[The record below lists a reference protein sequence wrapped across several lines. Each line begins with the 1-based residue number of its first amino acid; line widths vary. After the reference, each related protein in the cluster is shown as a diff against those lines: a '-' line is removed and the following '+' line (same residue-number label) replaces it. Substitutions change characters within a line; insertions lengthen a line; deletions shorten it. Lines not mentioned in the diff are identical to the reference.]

1 MRTRLLTS
9 IAAFAVVGVALTSC
23 SASTSTDAGVSD
35 AGITI
40 GTTDKV
46 TALDPAGSW
55 DRGSATL
62 HAQVFSWLMTSE
74 PGSNEPVPELAETAE
89 FTSPTQFTAV
99 LRDGLTFANG
109 NELTASDVKFSF
121 DRQVAIADENGPSS
135 LLSDLVSIETPD
147 DTTVVF
153 TLASENNTLWPQI
166 LSSPAGVIVDE
177 DVFAADAI
185 TPDDEIVAGSAFEGP
200 YAIENYSLNSLVELT
215 KNDVYDGLL
224 GAAKNESVI
233 VKYYADETNLKLDI
247 QQGSIDIAY
256 RTLSATDVDS
266 LRGEDGLEVHTGPG
280 AEMRF
285 FAFNLE
291 TQPFGSATPDADEEK
306 ALAVRTAVANLI
318 DREIIASQVYKDTYA
333 PLYSIVPSSLSG
345 ATSPYQDLY
354 GDGEGG
360 PSLDN
365 AEEALTAAGI
375 TEPVQLNLQYN
386 TDHYGASTGDEYALI
401 KNQLEESGLFTV
413 NLQSTEWTQYV
424 QQYQTDYPAYQLGWF
439 ADYPD
444 ADNYLHLLEGTDE
457 VPSILGAAANDPA
470 FNDLVLQERAI
481 ETGEE
486 RNAVVAEAQEVA
498 AERLVTVPLLEGTE
512 SAIASTRIAGVD
524 DTLDGTG
531 RFRFGLLSVTD

>member
-9 IAAFAVVGVALTSC
+9 VAAFAVVGIALTSC
-23 SASTSTDAGVSD
+23 SASSASD
-35 AGITI
+35 SETVDPGITI

-74 PGSNEPVPELAETAE
+74 PGSNEPVPELAESAE
-89 FTSPTQFTAV
+89 FTSPTEFTAV

-109 NELTASDVKFSF
+109 NELTSSDVKFSF

-135 LLSDLVSIETPD
+135 LLSDLVSVDTPD

-177 DVFAADAI
+177 DVFAADEI
-185 TPDDEIVAGSAFEGP
+185 TPDDEIVAGAAFEGP
-200 YAIENYSLNSLVELT
+200 YAIETYSLNSLVELT
-215 KNDVYDGLL
+215 ANDVYDGLL
-224 GAAKNESVI
+224 GAAKNDSVI
-233 VKYYADETNLKLDI
+233 VKYYADESNLKLDI
-247 QQGSIDIAY
+247 QQGGIDIAY

-266 LRGEDGLEVHTGPG
+266 LRGEDGLKVHTGPG

-291 TQPFGSATPDADEEK
+291 TQPFGSATPEADEAK

-318 DREIIASQVYKDTYA
+318 DRETIASQVYKDTYA
-333 PLYSIVPSSLSG
+333 PLYSIVPSSLTG
-345 ATSPYQDLY
+345 ATSPYQELY

-360 PSLDN
+360 PSLDK

-401 KNQLEESGLFTV
+401 KNQLEESDLFTV

-470 FNDLVLQERAI
+470 FNELVLQERAI
-481 ETGEE
+481 EAGDE

>member
-1 MRTRLLTS
+1 MRPRLLTS

-23 SASTSTDAGVSD
+23 AASPDTSSASDEILV
-35 AGITI
+35 

-62 HAQVFSWLMTSE
+62 HAQVFSWLMTSA
-74 PGSNEPVPELAETAE
+74 PGSTEPVPELADTAE
-89 FTSPTQFTAV
+89 FTSPTEFTVV

-121 DRQVAIADENGPSS
+121 DRQVAIADANGPSS
-135 LLSDLVSIETPD
+135 LLSDLVSVDAPD

-153 TLASENNTLWPQI
+153 TLGTENNALWPQI

-177 DVFAADAI
+177 DVFSADSI
-185 TPDDEIVAGSAFEGP
+185 TSDDDIVAGDAFEGP
-200 YAIENYSLNSLVELT
+200 YTITNYSFNSLVELT

-224 GAAKNESVI
+224 GAAKNESVL
-233 VKYYADETNLKLDI
+233 VKYYADESNLKLDI
-247 QQGSIDIAY
+247 QQGSIDLAY
-256 RTLSATDVDS
+256 RTLSATDTES
-266 LRGEDGLEVHTGPG
+266 LRGEDDLEVHTGPG

-291 TQPFGSATPDADEEK
+291 QMPFGSATENADEAK
-306 ALAVRTAVANLI
+306 ALAVRTAIANLI
-318 DREIIASQVYKDTYA
+318 DRDELATQVYKDTYA
-333 PLYSIVPSSLSG
+333 PLYSIVPSSLNG

-354 GDGEGG
+354 GDGEGA
-360 PSLDN
+360 PSLDK
-365 AEEALTAAGI
+365 AEAAFAAAGI
-375 TEPVQLNLQYN
+375 AGPVELDLQYN

-401 KNQLEESGLFTV
+401 KSQLDDSGLFTV

-424 QQYQTDYPAYQLGWF
+424 QQFQTEYPAYQLGWF

-444 ADNYLHLLEGTDE
+444 ADNYLHLLEGDDA
-457 VPSILGAAANDPA
+457 VPSTLGAAANDPA
-470 FNDLVLQERAI
+470 FNTLVL
-481 ETGEE
+481 EE
-486 RNAVVAEAQEVA
+486 RGIEAGAERDAVIADAQQLA
-498 AERLVTVPLLEGTE
+498 AERIVTVPLLEGTE
-512 SAIASTRIAGVD
+512 SAIASTRVSGVD

-531 RFRFGLLSVTD
+531 RFRFGLLSISE

>member
-1 MRTRLLTS
+1 MRPRLLTS

-23 SASTSTDAGVSD
+23 AASPDTSSASDEILV
-35 AGITI
+35 

-62 HAQVFSWLMTSE
+62 HAQVFSWLMTSA
-74 PGSNEPVPELAETAE
+74 PGSTEPVPELADTAE
-89 FTSPTQFTAV
+89 FTSPTEFTVV

-121 DRQVAIADENGPSS
+121 DRQVAIADANGPSS
-135 LLSDLVSIETPD
+135 LLSDLVSVDAPD

-153 TLASENNTLWPQI
+153 TLGTENNALWPQI

-177 DVFAADAI
+177 DVFSADSI
-185 TPDDEIVAGSAFEGP
+185 TSDDDIVAGDAFEGP
-200 YAIENYSLNSLVELT
+200 YTITNYSFNSLVELT

-224 GAAKNESVI
+224 GAAKNESVL
-233 VKYYADETNLKLDI
+233 VKYYADESNLKLDI
-247 QQGSIDIAY
+247 QQGSIDLAY
-256 RTLSATDVDS
+256 RTLSATDTES
-266 LRGEDGLEVHTGPG
+266 LRGEDDLEVHTGPG

-291 TQPFGSATPDADEEK
+291 QMPFGSATENADEAK
-306 ALAVRTAVANLI
+306 ALAVRTAIANLI
-318 DREIIASQVYKDTYA
+318 DRDELATQVYKDTYA
-333 PLYSIVPSSLSG
+333 PLYSIVPSSLNG

-354 GDGEGG
+354 GDGEGA
-360 PSLDN
+360 PSLEK
-365 AEEALTAAGI
+365 AEAAFAAAGI
-375 TEPVQLNLQYN
+375 TGPVELDLQYN

-401 KNQLEESGLFTV
+401 KSQLEDSGLFTV

-424 QQYQTDYPAYQLGWF
+424 QQFQTEYPAYQLGWF

-444 ADNYLHLLEGTDE
+444 ADNYLHLLEGDDA
-457 VPSILGAAANDPA
+457 VPSTLGAAANDPA
-470 FNDLVLQERAI
+470 FNTLVL
-481 ETGEE
+481 EE
-486 RNAVVAEAQEVA
+486 RGIEAGAERDAVIADAQQLA
-498 AERLVTVPLLEGTE
+498 AERIVTVPLLEGTE
-512 SAIASTRIAGVD
+512 SAIASTRVSGVD

-531 RFRFGLLSVTD
+531 RFRFGLLSISE

>member
-1 MRTRLLTS
+1 MRPRLLTS

-23 SASTSTDAGVSD
+23 AASPTTGSAADEILV
-35 AGITI
+35 

-62 HAQVFSWLMTSE
+62 HAQVFSWLMTSA
-74 PGSNEPVPELAETAE
+74 PGSTEPVPELAETAE
-89 FTSPTQFTAV
+89 FTSPTEFTVV

-135 LLSDLVSIETPD
+135 LLSDMVSVDAPD

-153 TLASENNTLWPQI
+153 TLASENNSLWPQI

-185 TPDDEIVAGSAFEGP
+185 TSDDDIVAGDAFEGP
-200 YAIENYSLNSLVELT
+200 YTIANYATNSIVELT

-233 VKYYADETNLKLDI
+233 VKYYADESNLKLDI
-247 QQGSIDIAY
+247 QQGAIDVAY
-256 RTLSATDVDS
+256 RTLSATDTES
-266 LRGEDGLEVHTGPG
+266 LRSEDDLEVHTGPG

-291 TQPFGSATPDADEEK
+291 QMPFGSAQDDADEAK
-306 ALAVRTAVANLI
+306 ALAVRTAIANLV
-318 DREIIASQVYKDTYA
+318 DRDELATQVYKDTYA
-333 PLYSIVPSSLSG
+333 PLYSIVPSSLGG
-345 ATSPYQDLY
+345 ASSPYRDLY
-354 GDGEGG
+354 GDGDGA
-360 PSLDN
+360 PSLDK
-365 AEEALTAAGI
+365 AQAAFADAGI
-375 TEPVQLNLQYN
+375 TGPVELDLQYN

-401 KNQLEESGLFTV
+401 KSQLEDSGLFTV

-424 QQYQTDYPAYQLGWF
+424 QQFQTEYPAYQLGWF

-444 ADNYLHLLEGTDE
+444 ADNYLHLLEGDDV
-457 VPSILGAAANDPA
+457 VPSTLGVAANDPA
-470 FNDLVLQERAI
+470 FNALVL
-481 ETGEE
+481 EE
-486 RNAVVAEAQEVA
+486 RGIESGADRDAVIAEAQQLA
-498 AERLVTVPLLEGTE
+498 AQRIVTVPLLEGTE
-512 SAIASTRIAGVD
+512 SAIASTTISGVD

-531 RFRFGLLSVTD
+531 RFRFGLLSKSE

>member
-1 MRTRLLTS
+1 MRPRLLTS

-23 SASTSTDAGVSD
+23 AASPDTSSSSD
-35 AGITI
+35 EILF

-62 HAQVFSWLMTSE
+62 HAQVFSWLMTSA
-74 PGSNEPVPELAETAE
+74 PGSTEPVPELADTAE
-89 FTSPTQFTAV
+89 FTSPTEFTVV

-121 DRQVAIADENGPSS
+121 DRQVAIADANGPSS
-135 LLSDLVSIETPD
+135 LLSDLVSVDAPD

-153 TLASENNTLWPQI
+153 TLGTENNALWPQI

-177 DVFAADAI
+177 DVFSADSI
-185 TPDDEIVAGSAFEGP
+185 TSDDDIVAGDAFEGP
-200 YAIENYSLNSLVELT
+200 YTITNYSFNSLVELT

-224 GAAKNESVI
+224 GAAKNESVL
-233 VKYYADETNLKLDI
+233 VKYYADESNLKLDI
-247 QQGSIDIAY
+247 QQGSIDLAY
-256 RTLSATDVDS
+256 RTLSATDTES
-266 LRGEDGLEVHTGPG
+266 LRGEDDLEVHTGPG

-291 TQPFGSATPDADEEK
+291 QMPFGSATENADETK
-306 ALAVRTAVANLI
+306 ALAVRTAIANLI
-318 DREIIASQVYKDTYA
+318 DRDELATQVYKDTYA
-333 PLYSIVPSSLSG
+333 PLYSIVPSSLNG

-354 GDGEGG
+354 GDGEGA
-360 PSLDN
+360 PSLEK
-365 AEEALTAAGI
+365 AEAAFAAAGI
-375 TEPVQLNLQYN
+375 AGPVELDLQYN

-401 KNQLEESGLFTV
+401 KSQLEDSGLFTV

-424 QQYQTDYPAYQLGWF
+424 QQFQTEYPAYQLGWF

-444 ADNYLHLLEGTDE
+444 ADNYLHLLEGDDA
-457 VPSILGAAANDPA
+457 VPSTLGAAANDPA
-470 FNDLVLQERAI
+470 FNTLVL
-481 ETGEE
+481 EE
-486 RNAVVAEAQEVA
+486 RGIEAGAERDAVIADAQQLA
-498 AERLVTVPLLEGTE
+498 AERIVTVPLLEGTE
-512 SAIASTRIAGVD
+512 SAIASTRVSGVD

-531 RFRFGLLSVTD
+531 RFRFGLLSISE

>member
-1 MRTRLLTS
+1 MRPRLLTS

-23 SASTSTDAGVSD
+23 AASPDTSSASDEILV
-35 AGITI
+35 

-62 HAQVFSWLMTSE
+62 HAQVFSWLMTSA
-74 PGSNEPVPELAETAE
+74 PGSTEPVPELADTAE
-89 FTSPTQFTAV
+89 FTSPTEFTVV

-121 DRQVAIADENGPSS
+121 DRQVAIADANGPSS
-135 LLSDLVSIETPD
+135 LLSDLVSVDAPD

-153 TLASENNTLWPQI
+153 TLGTENNALWPQI

-177 DVFAADAI
+177 DVFSADSI
-185 TPDDEIVAGSAFEGP
+185 TSDDDIVAGDAFEGP
-200 YAIENYSLNSLVELT
+200 YTITNYSFNSLVELT

-224 GAAKNESVI
+224 GAAKNESVL
-233 VKYYADETNLKLDI
+233 VKYYADESNLKLDI
-247 QQGSIDIAY
+247 QQGSIDLAY
-256 RTLSATDVDS
+256 RTLSATDTES
-266 LRGEDGLEVHTGPG
+266 LRGEDDLEVHTGPG

-291 TQPFGSATPDADEEK
+291 QMPFGSATENADEAK
-306 ALAVRTAVANLI
+306 ALAVRTAIANLI
-318 DREIIASQVYKDTYA
+318 DRDELATQVYKDTYA
-333 PLYSIVPSSLSG
+333 PLYSIVPSSLNG

-354 GDGEGG
+354 GDGEGA
-360 PSLDN
+360 PSLEK
-365 AEEALTAAGI
+365 AEAAFAAAGI
-375 TEPVQLNLQYN
+375 TGPVELDLQYN

-401 KNQLEESGLFTV
+401 KSQLDDSGLFTV

-424 QQYQTDYPAYQLGWF
+424 QQFQTEYPAYQLGWF

-444 ADNYLHLLEGTDE
+444 ADNYLHLLEGDDA
-457 VPSILGAAANDPA
+457 VPSTLGAAANDPA
-470 FNDLVLQERAI
+470 FNTLVL
-481 ETGEE
+481 EE
-486 RNAVVAEAQEVA
+486 RGIEAGAERDAVIADAQQLA
-498 AERLVTVPLLEGTE
+498 AERIVTVPLLEGTE
-512 SAIASTRIAGVD
+512 SAIASTRVSGVD

-531 RFRFGLLSVTD
+531 RFRFGLLSISE